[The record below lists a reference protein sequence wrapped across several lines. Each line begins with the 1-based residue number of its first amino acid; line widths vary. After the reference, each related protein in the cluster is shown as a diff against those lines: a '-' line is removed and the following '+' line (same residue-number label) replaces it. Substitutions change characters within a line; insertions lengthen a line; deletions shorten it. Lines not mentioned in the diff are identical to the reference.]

1 MRMSMSCALAA
12 VLLTAA
18 PASAEKQTW
27 GFVKS
32 GSEVLLVY
40 GVPESEAITLSFIC
54 EPSKKTI
61 EIVTTV
67 LPQKAK
73 QGRAGTIK
81 LSNGST
87 SLEFTGKT
95 GRDNEETGVHFAA
108 ATTIEPP
115 LFDLLARGTSLR
127 IEALGARD
135 SVPLG
140 RIKAPLA
147 QMRKACR

>member
-1 MRMSMSCALAA
+1 MRMSMPCALAA
-12 VLLTAA
+12 LLLTAA
-18 PASAEKQTW
+18 PATAEKQTW

-54 EPSKKTI
+54 HPKRKSI

-67 LPQKAK
+67 LPQTAK

-87 SLEFTGKT
+87 SLEYSGKT
-95 GRDNEETGVHFAA
+95 GRDNAESGVHFAA
-108 ATTIEPP
+108 PTTIQPR
-115 LFDLLARGTSLR
+115 LFDLLETGASLR